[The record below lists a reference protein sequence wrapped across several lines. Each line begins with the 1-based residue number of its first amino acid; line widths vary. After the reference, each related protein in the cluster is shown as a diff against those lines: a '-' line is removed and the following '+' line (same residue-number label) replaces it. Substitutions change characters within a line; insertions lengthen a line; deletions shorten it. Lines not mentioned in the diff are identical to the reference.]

1 MRLWEL
7 TRFAIENI
15 SRSRLRTV
23 LTVAGIA
30 IASGALVSMVGF
42 ILGLREQVETPV
54 KRLGILSNI
63 EVKRPSD
70 SKAPLL
76 DDEAVKKIEAI
87 DGVDY
92 AHPDLRLSDAT
103 LVVGSTSVKCSSI
116 GIPREAS
123 LVGFARDL
131 LTTGTFFSLGEEKE
145 IMLSEALVP
154 QLGFRSPEEAIGKT
168 VELRAGGLVA
178 KSDNKYEVE
187 QQQMQLTV
195 VGIYEPPEFA
205 TSLSSTTVL
214 MPVDTMRDM
223 PSSWMEN
230 GLEMLTNSQGLLG
243 KGFRSLT
250 IRAESPSDVV
260 RVEKQIQEMGFSTY
274 SVMDRMKEM
283 RQFFVFME
291 VLLSAVGTV
300 ALIVAG
306 LGILNTL
313 TMTVMERYQEIGI
326 YKSIGASHGDI
337 RWMFLIEAA
346 AVGLL
351 GGIAGLGLARVVS
364 WILAWA
370 FNTYA
375 AQQGVDGPEAVFVF
389 PLWLLAGAVLY
400 SMIISVV
407 SGMYPASKAA
417 NIDPIVA
424 LRRG

>member
-15 SRSRLRTV
+15 SRSRLRTF

-54 KRLGILSNI
+54 KQLGILSNI
-63 EVKRPSD
+63 EVKRPDGSN
-70 SKAPLL
+70 APLL
-76 DDEAVKKIEAI
+76 DDEAVKKIEAL
-87 DGVDY
+87 DGVSY

-103 LVVGSTSVKCSSI
+103 LVVGPAKVKCSSI

-131 LTTGTFFSLGEEKE
+131 LTTGEFFSLGDEKE
-145 IMLSEALVP
+145 ILLSEALVG
-154 QLGFRSPEEAIGKT
+154 QLGFASAEEAIGKT

-178 KSDNKYEVE
+178 KSNDKFEVQ

-195 VGIYEPPEFA
+195 VGIYDPPEFA
-205 TSLSSTTVL
+205 TSLSSNTVL

-223 PSSWMEN
+223 PSSWMEH
-230 GLEMLTNSQGLLG
+230 GLEMLTNSKGLLG
-243 KGFRSLT
+243 NGFRSLT
-250 IRAESPSDVV
+250 IRAENPSDVM
-260 RVEKQIQEMGFSTY
+260 RVEKQVQEMGFSTY

-283 RQFFVFME
+283 RRFFVFME

-300 ALIVAG
+300 ALVVAG

-346 AVGLL
+346 SVGVL

-389 PLWLLAGAVLY
+389 PLWLLAGAVVY

-407 SGMYPASKAA
+407 SGLYPASKAA
-417 NIDPIVA
+417 NIDPIAA